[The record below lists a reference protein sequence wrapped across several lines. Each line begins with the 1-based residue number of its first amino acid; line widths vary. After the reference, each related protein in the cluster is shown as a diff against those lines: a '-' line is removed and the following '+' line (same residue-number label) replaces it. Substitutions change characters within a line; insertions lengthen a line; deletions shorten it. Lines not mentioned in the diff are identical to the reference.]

1 MPGKYPFIVII
12 PVQYEEN
19 RISVFLHV
27 QNSYCVPLVYGTS
40 MKALNKRE
48 NRDVTTKKE
57 RERERGRK
65 SEGKKRRNDTI
76 DGRTVKVIEQN
87 KETQKLVGR
96 ERREIERE

>member
-57 RERERGRK
+57 RERGRK
-65 SEGKKRRNDTI
+65 SEGKNKR
-76 DGRTVKVIEQN
+76 
-87 KETQKLVGR
+87 
-96 ERREIERE
+96 